1 MKASVAYKTL
11 DNITVVL
18 LAFKNFK
25 TALQNEFVQNSES
38 NRELSLSK
46 DSGQVGGTVQ
56 SGEERSSL
64 QQAASTVQANNP
76 NSENAPLENLD
87 SSNGGLL
94 FQENSEII

>member
-38 NRELSLSK
+38 NKELSLSK
-46 DSGQVGGTVQ
+46 DSG
-56 SGEERSSL
+56 
-64 QQAASTVQANNP
+64 
-76 NSENAPLENLD
+76 
-87 SSNGGLL
+87 
-94 FQENSEII
+94 